1 MRQLILISILL
12 ATTAHT
18 FGQKVSC
25 TVNRNQVG
33 VGEHFK
39 ITYTIEGQ
47 AGTFVPP
54 DFNNFRVL
62 SGPNQ
67 SQSTSIVNG
76 TVSNSS
82 TVSYVLRPVKA
93 GNYTIAGAKAQIG
106 GKNISSNPVTITIVK
121 GSPKKAQQQ
130 GKPKQ
135 PGNDI
140 KDNVFIKLLVSKRKS
155 YVGEQII
162 ATYKIYTRLSIVDN
176 AIEKLPSFNGFY
188 SQDIDQ
194 TGQGNLKPEII
205 NGVQF
210 NTAII
215 KQVVI
220 SPQRSG
226 DLILEPLSMNLVLR
240 IQDTKRARSVFDQF
254 FGSYKDVR
262 HKAVSNSVTIKV
274 QKLPSTGK
282 PLSFDGAVGVFDIQS
297 SIDKQEVKTN
307 EAINLKIVLKGKGN
321 VKLLK
326 DPKLDFPPDF
336 EVYDPKENTNITTSA
351 AGVEGIKTFE
361 YLIIPRHSGEFI
373 IPAYSFSYYNPIR
386 KKYITSSTPEYKIN
400 VLRGDNE
407 PATSSNNGSRV
418 VSKKDVALIGSD
430 IRYIKPN
437 GFNLKETNSF
447 YLGSV
452 LFWILMTVPFLVLC
466 LLLLVR
472 KRILAAQKDVVGMR
486 KRKAR
491 KLASKH
497 LKAAEIHLQNNES
510 SKFYEEVFRSV
521 YGFLSNKFNIPV
533 AELKKE
539 RIEQELKKIGVSEA
553 KIKDLISILNACEM
567 ARYAPVSDLSEQQ
580 VYDQVEGLI
589 ETIEGGTK

>member
-1 MRQLILISILL
+1 M
-12 ATTAHT
+12 
-18 FGQKVSC
+18 
-25 TVNRNQVG
+25 
-33 VGEHFK
+33 
-39 ITYTIEGQ
+39 
-47 AGTFVPP
+47 
-54 DFNNFRVL
+54 
-62 SGPNQ
+62 
-67 SQSTSIVNG
+67 
-76 TVSNSS
+76 
-82 TVSYVLRPVKA
+82 
-93 GNYTIAGAKAQIG
+93 
-106 GKNISSNPVTITIVK
+106 
-121 GSPKKAQQQ
+121 
-130 GKPKQ
+130 
-135 PGNDI
+135 
-140 KDNVFIKLLVSKRKS
+140 
-155 YVGEQII
+155 
-162 ATYKIYTRLSIVDN
+162 
-176 AIEKLPSFNGFY
+176 
-188 SQDIDQ
+188 
-194 TGQGNLKPEII
+194 KPEIV

-215 KQVVI
+215 KQVVL

-226 DLILEPLSMNLVLR
+226 DLVLDALSMNLVLR
-240 IQDTKRARSVFDQF
+240 IQDNKRSRSVFDQF
-254 FGSYKDVR
+254 FGSYKDIR
-262 HKAVSNSVTIKV
+262 HKAVSNSATIKV
-274 QKLPSTGK
+274 KKLPKTGK
-282 PLSFDGAVGVFDIQS
+282 PMSFDGAVGVFNVKS

-336 EVYDPKENTNITTSA
+336 EVYDPKENTKINTSVS
-351 AGVEGIKTFE
+351 GVEGTKTFE
-361 YLIIPRHSGEFI
+361 YLIIPRHSGEFV
-373 IPAYSFSYYNPIR
+373 IPAYSFSYYDPIQ
-386 KKYITSSTPEYKIN
+386 KKYKTSSTPEYKIN
-400 VLRGDNE
+400 VLRGENE
-407 PATSSNNGSRV
+407 PATATGGGNRI

-452 LFWILMTVPFLVLC
+452 MFWIFMTVPFLILC

-472 KRILAAQKDVVGMR
+472 NRILASQKDVVGMR

-539 RIEQELKKIGVSEA
+539 RIELELKNIGVSEK

-589 ETIEGGTK
+589 ETIEGGSK